1 MQVTGGS
8 FVPAIVFAV
17 IFPLHG
23 FWFVGCLK
31 GFIRRATQNPSAHRL
46 LIITRSIPDRTSSGF
61 IQPNVVYRLPLRLR
75 SLLKLRPSHRRQ
87 SFERVLR
94 TFRPKS
100 RSAAE
105 WILLSSTIFAFIPP
119 RDAVLDCVGLKRRR
133 KQRPI
138 VMEGDSE
145 VVTVAT

>member
-1 MQVTGGS
+1 
-8 FVPAIVFAV
+8 
-17 IFPLHG
+17 
-23 FWFVGCLK
+23 
-31 GFIRRATQNPSAHRL
+31 
-46 LIITRSIPDRTSSGF
+46 
-61 IQPNVVYRLPLRLR
+61 
-75 SLLKLRPSHRRQ
+75 LRPSHRRQ
-87 SFERVLR
+87 SFERALR

-105 WILLSSTIFAFIPP
+105 WILLSRTIFAFIPP